1 MSTQLCEPVFWTL
14 CERQEAW
21 QVWAALL
28 QALLAGAAIWFAA
41 RLAVN
46 QERRAVSRR
55 TDVFLKRIEQA
66 ALIAAQIKTFFLGNP
81 GEEARDSLYSKQA
94 KTFEMFAQSLR
105 AVPLENIV
113 DARLLH
119 PLHNAALACENVV
132 DLLRNPPPN
141 RLEEVQKWEK
151 ALDEA
156 QYQLSES
163 HRSAFIVAAEFTSIS
178 MSTRAKRWIRYLRM
192 TIARK
197 FAALQE

>member
-81 GEEARDSLYSKQA
+81 VEEALNSLYSKQA

-113 DARLLH
+113 YARLLH
-119 PLHNAALACENVV
+119 PLH
-132 DLLRNPPPN
+132 
-141 RLEEVQKWEK
+141 K
-151 ALDEA
+151 A
-156 QYQLSES
+156 
-163 HRSAFIVAAEFTSIS
+163 
-178 MSTRAKRWIRYLRM
+178 
-192 TIARK
+192 
-197 FAALQE
+197 